1 MPCAWFSLFMRTW
14 ETTLSQRT
22 SRFPVSSAGGSVTAI
37 GLNIAPTSQ
46 PFTQLPQ

>member
-1 MPCAWFSLFMRTW
+1 MRFSAFVLTRA
-14 ETTLSQRT
+14 TTLSVRIS
-22 SRFPVSSAGGSVTAI
+22 SRFVASAGGSVIEI

>member
-1 MPCAWFSLFMRTW
+1 MRTRA
-14 ETTLSQRT
+14 TTLSVRI
-22 SRFPVSSAGGSVTAI
+22 SRLPVFSAGGSVTAI